1 MQAKQFQMRL
11 NWLLGI
17 LERSFIGVCHSCPSL
32 PPGSQSEGPELFDI
46 PIGDLWSTW
55 RCHVTVLLVSW
66 LPLLSGLL
74 PLASPCTHWNCCS
87 SNQSV
92 VWELERSVLFSWLC
106 CDSFRCTQAA
116 AFQNGLRK
124 WGGASG
130 WGCANCPKYIRWKKT
145 MNGCSVIATLNPR
158 HCSICKDKLTRE
170 RAGRN
175 SGSSLKKILSF
186 DKPLEGKLCG
196 TASYQI

>member
-32 PPGSQSEGPELFDI
+32 PPGSQSEGPEIFDI

-55 RCHVTVLLVSW
+55 HCHVTVLLVSW

-92 VWELERSVLFSWLC
+92 VWELERNVLFSWLC

-145 MNGCSVIATLNPR
+145 MKRLFCNRHAESKTLFYLQR
-158 HCSICKDKLTRE
+158 
-170 RAGRN
+170 
-175 SGSSLKKILSF
+175 
-186 DKPLEGKLCG
+186 
-196 TASYQI
+196 